1 MEETTSKKKD
11 GKEIN
16 QLDEKEILRLQ
27 KELNRWE
34 NKYKKLQ
41 QVFRLQEEI
50 IATYEAAY
58 GEAPGLIEEEMQEKE
73 SKENNSF
80 FKMMEKR
87 SYNRFNQEQKAAI
100 TYDMQK
106 HLRIIAGAGS
116 GKTQTICAKAV
127 YLMTQKQVDEE
138 RILMI
143 TFTRNAA
150 NELKKRVD
158 NFSQRKTAVH
168 IGTFHSIFF
177 RIYNEICRKFPDVAM
192 QGIQGDFS
200 KDTAQK
206 VNAVLQQLIR
216 KYNLYLF
223 DQYGEKTIASRLD
236 YWQNM
241 NLSIEEMIQ
250 LVKEKYDSIDKN
262 TRQPISERLY
272 GLLTE
277 LQEQKRRQQLLEF
290 NDVLQNLKSA
300 LENDEIQRYIG
311 QKYDY
316 LFIDEFQD
324 TNPLQWEIVKRM
336 TKENG
341 IKLIVVGDDDQ
352 SIYGFRG
359 SEPAYIKN
367 FEKEYPTKTLFLLTN
382 YRSRA
387 AIVQGA
393 NRLISYN
400 KNDRIPKAMIPAQ
413 KEAGIMEAYLF
424 SDTKAE
430 SHWLISQIQS
440 FIQKNGKYKESI
452 ILYRS
457 ASQTQQLV
465 QSLLKTNIPFVL
477 EADSPYEGIFG
488 IKFFQQFYQ
497 KIVHW
502 QTAQNPQKK
511 NQAYQQLLRQLM
523 VDCYLKKSEGDQ
535 YFSPKYQNTAI
546 TDYILSVRPNL
557 KSKSAE
563 IRQFEEALRKTDQ
576 HQEIYSLVQSY
587 LHLPR
592 IAKEIDQ
599 SDQEWIREEVKQH
612 ATFRSIQALSQET
625 QATAKELKTRL
636 IAYRQGKLDALCIQS
651 IHKSKGLSYRNVFL
665 IGCNEGSLPYNGA
678 TEKKVIDSNEIKAEP
693 ATTIEEERR
702 LFYVAMTRAR
712 NRLYLCVPQMKN
724 TRKLKVSRFVKETG
738 SRMKKGK

>member
-262 TRQPISERLY
+262 ARQPISERLY

-430 SHWLISQIQS
+430 SQWLISQIQS
-440 FIQKNGKYKESI
+440 FIQKTGKYKESI

-488 IKFFQQFYQ
+488 IKSFQQFYQ

-511 NQAYQQLLRQLM
+511 HQAYQQLLRQLM

-535 YFSPKYQNTAI
+535 YFSPKCQNTAI

>member
-1 MEETTSKKKD
+1 
-11 GKEIN
+11 
-16 QLDEKEILRLQ
+16 
-27 KELNRWE
+27 
-34 NKYKKLQ
+34 
-41 QVFRLQEEI
+41 
-50 IATYEAAY
+50 
-58 GEAPGLIEEEMQEKE
+58 
-73 SKENNSF
+73 
-80 FKMMEKR
+80 
-87 SYNRFNQEQKAAI
+87 FNQEQKAAI

-430 SHWLISQIQS
+430 SQWLISQIQS

-465 QSLLKTNIPFVL
+465 QS
-477 EADSPYEGIFG
+477 
-488 IKFFQQFYQ
+488 
-497 KIVHW
+497 
-502 QTAQNPQKK
+502 
-511 NQAYQQLLRQLM
+511 
-523 VDCYLKKSEGDQ
+523 
-535 YFSPKYQNTAI
+535 
-546 TDYILSVRPNL
+546 
-557 KSKSAE
+557 
-563 IRQFEEALRKTDQ
+563 
-576 HQEIYSLVQSY
+576 
-587 LHLPR
+587 
-592 IAKEIDQ
+592 
-599 SDQEWIREEVKQH
+599 
-612 ATFRSIQALSQET
+612 
-625 QATAKELKTRL
+625 
-636 IAYRQGKLDALCIQS
+636 
-651 IHKSKGLSYRNVFL
+651 
-665 IGCNEGSLPYNGA
+665 
-678 TEKKVIDSNEIKAEP
+678 
-693 ATTIEEERR
+693 
-702 LFYVAMTRAR
+702 
-712 NRLYLCVPQMKN
+712 
-724 TRKLKVSRFVKETG
+724 
-738 SRMKKGK
+738 

>member
-1 MEETTSKKKD
+1 M
-11 GKEIN
+11 
-16 QLDEKEILRLQ
+16 
-27 KELNRWE
+27 
-34 NKYKKLQ
+34 
-41 QVFRLQEEI
+41 
-50 IATYEAAY
+50 
-58 GEAPGLIEEEMQEKE
+58 
-73 SKENNSF
+73 
-80 FKMMEKR
+80 
-87 SYNRFNQEQKAAI
+87 
-100 TYDMQK
+100 
-106 HLRIIAGAGS
+106 
-116 GKTQTICAKAV
+116 
-127 YLMTQKQVDEE
+127 
-138 RILMI
+138 
-143 TFTRNAA
+143 
-150 NELKKRVD
+150 
-158 NFSQRKTAVH
+158 
-168 IGTFHSIFF
+168 
-177 RIYNEICRKFPDVAM
+177 
-192 QGIQGDFS
+192 
-200 KDTAQK
+200 
-206 VNAVLQQLIR
+206 
-216 KYNLYLF
+216 
-223 DQYGEKTIASRLD
+223 
-236 YWQNM
+236 
-241 NLSIEEMIQ
+241 
-250 LVKEKYDSIDKN
+250 
-262 TRQPISERLY
+262 
-272 GLLTE
+272 
-277 LQEQKRRQQLLEF
+277 LEF

-430 SHWLISQIQS
+430 SQWLISQIQS

-511 NQAYQQLLRQLM
+511 KSGLSAVVAAADGRLL
-523 VDCYLKKSEGDQ
+523 SEKNECDQ
-535 YFSPKYQNTAI
+535 YFSPKYQNIAI

-612 ATFRSIQALSQET
+612 ATFRSIQTLSQEI

>member
-382 YRSRA
+382 HRSRA

-430 SHWLISQIQS
+430 SQWLISQIQS

-523 VDCYLKKSEGDQ
+523 VDCYLKKNECDQ
-535 YFSPKYQNTAI
+535 YFSPKYQNIAI

-612 ATFRSIQALSQET
+612 ATFRSIQTLSQET

>member
-1 MEETTSKKKD
+1 M
-11 GKEIN
+11 
-16 QLDEKEILRLQ
+16 DEKEILRLQ

-430 SHWLISQIQS
+430 SQWLISQIQS